1 MELRKLEP
9 KEVVVGMIC
18 DMCNQSCASPLEE
31 DKDFC
36 YEHGTLSAS
45 WGFYSDEK
53 DLTHEECHLC
63 EKCFGKIRDFI
74 TSNGGKVREI
84 EMTGFGCTAPDWSM
98 REDLD
103 YKLLPGMFI
112 RPYIKDKVMNEW
124 EDIKK
129 QEMEYAKKK
138 QEMDE
143 QEEKWDK
150 VQSILAEARCEVSY
164 VINPT
169 TLDYEK
175 FLDEGEF
182 ELALEALEE
191 AGKCSSV
198 QRTAT
203 FWTKINEA
211 KKLMNLPLI

>member
-1 MELRKLEP
+1 MELHKLEP
-9 KEVVVGMIC
+9 KEVVVGIIC

-45 WGFYSDEK
+45 WGFYSDGK

-63 EKCFGKIRDFI
+63 EKCFGKVRDFI

-84 EMTGFGCTAPDWSM
+84 EMTGFGCTAPHWHM
-98 REDLD
+98 RKDLD

-129 QEMEYAKKK
+129 TEMEYTKKK
-138 QEMDE
+138 QEMDK
-143 QEEKWDK
+143 QEENWEKIEK
-150 VQSILAEARCEVSY
+150 ALTEAY
-164 VINPT
+164 KKLPYINT
-169 TLDYEK
+169 NHMTK
-175 FLDEGEF
+175 FEECIQQNEF
-182 ELALEALEE
+182 ELALSMLLDV
-191 AGKCSSV
+191 G
-198 QRTAT
+198 QAT
-203 FWTKINEA
+203 RPTELFWDKINEA
-211 KKLMNLPLI
+211 RKLMDLPPI